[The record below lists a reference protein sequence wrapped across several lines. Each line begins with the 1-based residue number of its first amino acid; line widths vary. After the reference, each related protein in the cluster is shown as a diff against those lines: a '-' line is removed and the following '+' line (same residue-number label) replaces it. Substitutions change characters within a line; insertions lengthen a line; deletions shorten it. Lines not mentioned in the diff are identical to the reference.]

1 MKTASVILMVLFFC
15 APAFAGEIT
24 GTVTYGDGSPCGGC
38 KVSASIQSGGIT
50 DAVYADSHGNFRLT
64 WSGSNAIEKLYVSGN
79 TVATNIRSG
88 EHVKVRAR

>member
-1 MKTASVILMVLFFC
+1 
-15 APAFAGEIT
+15 
-24 GTVTYGDGSPCGGC
+24 
-38 KVSASIQSGGIT
+38 
-50 DAVYADSHGNFRLT
+50 VYADSHGNFRLT